1 MPFDVKFSEI
11 RRDNI
16 YGTSTEKLQGVVSIG
31 PILQLF
37 FKLFCLQDKKSV
49 RKENEANNKDKDE
62 CDGFGGGSNG
72 NANGDDDDEEW
83 STDVTAEAIKER
95 MKDLSSGW

>member
-1 MPFDVKFSEI
+1 MGHP
-11 RRDNI
+11 RRN
-16 YGTSTEKLQGVVSIG
+16 TSSIG
-31 PILQLF
+31 PILQLLL
-37 FKLFCLQDKKSV
+37 KLFCLQDKKSV